1 MSKQSTEDFGAV
13 EVTDTY
19 IHTIAID
26 AHNHTFAQTYATPK
40 ENCNVNYGLW
50 RLTENELMVASR
62 EGWGEGKIREFGMN
76 M

>member
-1 MSKQSTEDFGAV
+1 M

-50 RLTENELMVASR
+50 RLTERMSLWLPV
-62 EGWGEGKIREFGMN
+62 GKDGGKGKLGSLG
-76 M
+76 